1 MATIYDVAKLAG
13 VSPKTVSRAINGDAP
28 VGKKT
33 KAAVDA
39 AITQL
44 GYVPSNAAR
53 MMRSNKSGL
62 IGLITGAI
70 SQTNDTPEP
79 TGLPDL
85 FIVQGI
91 QKVMAERGMT
101 LMIADTAGSADN
113 IPHLLRTFQEHRAE
127 GILYVADYHKEITLP
142 HVVTDLTIVLA
153 NCFDAA
159 GHPAILPDDRKGQY
173 DLVRRLIAAGHH
185 RIANLRLPENYIASH
200 LRFAGYQAAMDDAG
214 LDCDPALSH
223 LILPDDDPNQV
234 VQIKSTLANVLNM
247 DAPPTVICCGNDK
260 MALRVYGV
268 LRSMGLRIPEDI
280 SVTGYD
286 NYALIAETLFPAL
299 TTVELP
305 YARMGVAAGT
315 LLLDLIQSKTSAPSH
330 PISVDGPV
338 FWRSSVT
345 DLFKSNAHL
354 FQNHGRLPNETL

>member
-1 MATIYDVAKLAG
+1 MEDSLK
-13 VSPKTVSRAINGDAP
+13 
-28 VGKKT
+28 
-33 KAAVDA
+33 
-39 AITQL
+39 ITQNEDGSFSMDWDPQDL
-44 GYVPSNAAR
+44 RWSWLN
-53 MMRSNKSGL
+53 GL
-62 IGLITGAI
+62 
-70 SQTNDTPEP
+70 
-79 TGLPDL
+79 
-85 FIVQGI
+85 
-91 QKVMAERGMT
+91 
-101 LMIADTAGSADN
+101 
-113 IPHLLRTFQEHRAE
+113 
-127 GILYVADYHKEITLP
+127 
-142 HVVTDLTIVLA
+142 
-153 NCFDAA
+153 C
-159 GHPAILPDDRKGQY
+159 
-173 DLVRRLIAAGHH
+173 
-185 RIANLRLPENYIASH
+185 
-200 LRFAGYQAAMDDAG
+200 
-214 LDCDPALSH
+214 
-223 LILPDDDPNQV
+223 
-234 VQIKSTLANVLNM
+234 
-247 DAPPTVICCGNDK
+247 NDK